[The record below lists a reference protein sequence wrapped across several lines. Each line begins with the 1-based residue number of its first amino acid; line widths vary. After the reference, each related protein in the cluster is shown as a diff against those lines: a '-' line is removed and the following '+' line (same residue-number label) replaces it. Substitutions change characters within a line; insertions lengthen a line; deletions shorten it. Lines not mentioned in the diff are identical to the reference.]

1 MIDHHVDRPDVQ
13 ARQRAQLTGP
23 NRPTGS
29 KIVPPSTACIRHPG
43 RTPQMAALQHETRTP
58 EPNAPG
64 SNPGGRSPSPHGP
77 QRPGMGR
84 TTWWPWRGARTRS
97 HPELGRENPQ
107 RPWYCAPRHGRV
119 GRRQVLQ
126 PIPTNH
132 THAGWSSPV
141 ARQAHNLKAAG
152 SNPAPATTS
161 TELRNKPRSCPDGT
175 PPPAADRQFH
185 HCRDLAYQFDLVAL
199 AVRRRG
205 HRSGAPRVR
214 QQDAARTGEADAC
227 G

>member
-43 RTPQMAALQHETRTP
+43 RTPQMATLQHETHTRTNRP
-58 EPNAPG
+58 RIQPRGPFT
-64 SNPGGRSPSPHGP
+64 PHHGP

-84 TTWWPWRGARTRS
+84 TTWWPWRGACTRS

-107 RPWYCAPRHGRV
+107 RPWYCVSRHGRV
-119 GRRQVLQ
+119 GRRQVFQ

-152 SNPAPATTS
+152 SNPAPATNFICSDSVT
-161 TELRNKPRSCPDGT
+161 TEPPVNRRAKGT
-175 PPPAADRQFH
+175 PDR
-185 HCRDLAYQFDLVAL
+185 RPKGTPWRRLVP
-199 AVRRRG
+199 VVHRG
-205 HRSGAPRVR
+205 VTCPRNFGPSI
-214 QQDAARTGEADAC
+214 T
-227 G
+227 